1 MSIAEHRMNQDLTLI
16 NPVTSA
22 QSVWKRAFWW
32 IQVLVTCALVFALCQ
47 MCRWDRMANV
57 WTSGDPR
64 LWLVSVIFLNLC
76 LLAGGVALLV
86 LIRPNGRKFSGIRFL
101 LDYAHVQ
108 FLCQVTPGQ
117 IGELMLPYMH
127 GSATIPPGTTA
138 AGLLL
143 QRIVAMLIVAVTA
156 VCFASSRISS
166 EYVIAQSGFV
176 ILGCI
181 AMTSLISHGGAR
193 ARFNAIVGH
202 RYGPILNGFYGSWLE
217 MTRENRM
224 RRMLPHVSLMAL
236 RFAMSVLGSYFIFLS
251 LGVSVP
257 LAALTGVLAIATLA
271 TAIPIS
277 LNGLGIVESVTV
289 LSLRHYGPEAEEILS
304 ACVLGRG
311 LMMLVLLSWSFLF
324 WIVRWNEQRASQ
336 AAG

>member
-1 MSIAEHRMNQDLTLI
+1 MTVTLAI
-16 NPVTSA
+16 M
-22 QSVWKRAFWW
+22 
-32 IQVLVTCALVFALCQ
+32 LCRICQ
-47 MCRWDRMANV
+47 WDRMASV

-64 LWLVSVIFLNLC
+64 FWLIAAGFTNLS
-76 LLAGGVALLV
+76 LLAGGLALLV
-86 LIRPNGRKFSGIRFL
+86 LIRPDGRKFSGIRFL

-108 FLCQVTPGQ
+108 SLCQVTPGQ

-127 GSATIPPGTTA
+127 GSATIPPGTIA

-143 QRIVAMLIVAVTA
+143 QRIVAVLIVAVTA
-156 VCFASSRISS
+156 VCFASSWLTPGYI
-166 EYVIAQSGFV
+166 IAQIGVV

-181 AMTSLISHGGAR
+181 AMTALIGHVGAR
-193 ARFNAIVGH
+193 ARFNAIVGQ
-202 RYGPILNGFYGSWLE
+202 RYGPILKGFYGSWLE

-224 RRMLPHVSLMAL
+224 RRMLPHVSLMAF
-236 RFAMSVLGSYFIFLS
+236 RFAMSVLGSYVIFLS

-257 LAALTGVLAIATLA
+257 LAPLTGILAIATLA

-304 ACVLGRG
+304 ACVLGRS
-311 LMMLVLLSWSFLF
+311 LIMLVLLSWSFLF